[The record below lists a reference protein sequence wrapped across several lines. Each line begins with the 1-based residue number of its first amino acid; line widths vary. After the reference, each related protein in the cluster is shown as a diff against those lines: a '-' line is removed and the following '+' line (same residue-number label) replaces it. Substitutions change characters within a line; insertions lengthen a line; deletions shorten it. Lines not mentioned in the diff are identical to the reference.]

1 MAWKMSRTKCLDAR
15 NDIYGMWTSP
25 PFQDFSYFR
34 RMGMMGSHVDDSS
47 ARTSSGPGASG
58 FLLTCERGREV
69 KCEREGLEILRHYL
83 RRSGAVPETN
93 NDIQVPTG
101 GDSEPKA
108 LSQNGAVGLG
118 NGGTSESGGLSS
130 SGKSVSLEEELTA
143 LRRKNKQSRIKSS
156 TQSISDGMNLVVC
169 ETGCKGLVMVLH
181 KRPNTNSSDYSE
193 NVKGCD
199 ESNATKRKNVRKR
212 KHDKDVTPSPT
223 MSNSQNAVTTTD
235 SSGEPHSKRVKES
248 PSAEDL
254 PCPEKRIS
262 NVPDDDETTSSFLE
276 SFDPVDIVESIIRE
290 ASPDFSKSMGKL
302 VSLPPS
308 SRFVTRIIPLQ
319 ATCVASIE
327 EIEST
332 TRILLR
338 RFFRRDTASAEKKE
352 TKTTFGIFVKRR
364 NCSHLSSQK
373 IIEALASNVIAQ
385 LAPSWKVNLKDPEV
399 KLWIEVCR
407 TKVGISVFRIFSTS
421 LLRTTGSNFNLAE
434 VRAPTNN

>member
-1 MAWKMSRTKCLDAR
+1 
-15 NDIYGMWTSP
+15 
-25 PFQDFSYFR
+25 
-34 RMGMMGSHVDDSS
+34 MGMMGSQHVDDSS

-83 RRSGAVPETN
+83 RRSGAVPETK

-193 NVKGCD
+193 KESIKGCED
-199 ESNATKRKNVRKR
+199 SNSTKPKNVRKR
-212 KHDKDVTPSPT
+212 KHDKDVSPST
-223 MSNSQNAVTTTD
+223 TISNSQNAVSTTVGT
-235 SSGEPHSKRVKES
+235 GEPHSKRVKES

-254 PCPEKRIS
+254 PSPEKRIS
-262 NVPDDDETTSSFLE
+262 NLPDDDETTSSILE

-290 ASPDFSKSMGKL
+290 ASPDFSKSLSKL

-332 TRILLR
+332 TRMLLR
-338 RFFRRDTASAEKKE
+338 RFLRRDTASVEKKE

-373 IIEALASNVIAQ
+373 IIEALASNVMAQ

-407 TKVGISVFRIFSTS
+407 TKVGISVFRILSTS

-434 VRAPTNN
+434 VRAPTNI